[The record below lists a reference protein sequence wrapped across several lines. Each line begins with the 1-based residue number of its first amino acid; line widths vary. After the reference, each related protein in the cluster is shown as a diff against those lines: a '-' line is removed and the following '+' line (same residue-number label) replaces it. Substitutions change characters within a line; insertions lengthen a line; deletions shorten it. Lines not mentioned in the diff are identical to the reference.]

1 MEIHCDRGDR
11 LLVFAPHP
19 DDESLACGALIH
31 RALAAGAFVQVVIAT
46 NGDANPWPQRLVE
59 RRWHLDRES
68 VARWGAMRKG
78 EARAALHALGV
89 PDDHVQFLQWPD
101 QGLTAR
107 LVHDGQSSV
116 AELAALIR
124 LHRPTLVAMPSMRD
138 SHPDHSALAILLKA
152 ALRAES
158 SPARLLSYWL
168 HGRGNAAIDSPMD
181 VTLTPGELAAKR
193 AAALSHVSQTHFGK
207 ARLLQFVGAGE
218 HFLHPATGM
227 PEASAQWRWTFKARG
242 PLGLAG
248 VRRVRVVA
256 ISTTGVLHASSF
268 ELRGK
273 HGDGELRVLRRSP
286 RTLTVEVDPLWPEP
300 AWVVAKLDTD
310 HSVNVYDPFRW
321 IERLQPARAPSRIA
335 PQPARIAQLLPDVA
349 VAPTNTL
356 APTVADDHV
365 ASR

>member
-1 MEIHCDRGDR
+1 MEIQCDRDDR

-19 DDESLACGALIH
+19 DDETLACGALIQ
-31 RALAAGAFVQVVIAT
+31 RALAAGAAVHVVIAT

-68 VARWGAMRKG
+68 VARWGAMRAG
-78 EARAALHALGV
+78 EARAALRVLGL
-89 PDDHVQFLQWPD
+89 DEAHVQFLHWPD

-107 LVHDGQSSV
+107 LVQDGQDSV
-116 AELAALIR
+116 AELATLIR
-124 LHRPTLVAMPSMRD
+124 LHRPTLVAMPSVRD

-168 HGRGNAAIDSPMD
+168 HGRGHGAIESPLD
-181 VTLTPGELAAKR
+181 VTLTPGELIAKR

-207 ARLLQFVGAGE
+207 SRLLQFAGSTE
-218 HFLHPATGM
+218 RFMHPAAEM
-227 PEASAQWRWTFKARG
+227 PEASAQWRWQFKARG

-273 HGDGELRVLRRSP
+273 RGDGALRVLRRSP
-286 RTLTVEVDPLWPEP
+286 RALTVEVAPLWPEP

-310 HSVNVYDPFRW
+310 HSVNVYDPFSW
-321 IERLQPARAPSRIA
+321 TERLQPARAPSRAA
-335 PQPARIAQLLPDVA
+335 PQPAGIAQLLPEVA
-349 VAPTNTL
+349 AAPANSL
-356 APTVADDHV
+356 APTVGDDQL